1 MRRILSLFRHKPPVA
16 RSVDPKALVILPV
29 TVMDAIDAAHVTAR
43 FGKEYDEPRVIV
55 TLPGIKPWRYS
66 DDGDG
71 CRKVF
76 ASIFPELSE
85 KQLSKAVQRLEFR
98 IAAAAVNSI
107 AHSQQAPRSA
117 RIGGVSRDD
126 DFRVR
131 L

>member
-16 RSVDPKALVILPV
+16 RPVDPKAPVILPV

-66 DDGDG
+66 NDSEGV
-71 CRKVF
+71 RKVF

-85 KQLSKAVQRLEFR
+85 KQLSMAVQRLEFR
-98 IAAAAVNSI
+98 ITAAVVNVI

-117 RIGGVSRDD
+117 RIGGFGWDD
-126 DFRVR
+126 DFRMR